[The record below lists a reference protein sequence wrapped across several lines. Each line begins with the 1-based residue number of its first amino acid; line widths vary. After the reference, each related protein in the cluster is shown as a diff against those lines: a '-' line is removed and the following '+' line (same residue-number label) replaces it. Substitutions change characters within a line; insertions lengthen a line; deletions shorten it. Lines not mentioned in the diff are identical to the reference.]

1 MKKMSQTSVGLCA
14 CARWSVAHLVLLRVV
29 HAGGEDGAQVSQVN
43 HRQGAERDIDHIDP
57 ERLQEE
63 EEETTHTHPPTHSF
77 ILFRDTNING
87 VPEKMDRLPSC
98 SCVCSW
104 VDISST

>member
-43 HRQGAERDIDHIDP
+43 HCQGAERDIDHIDP
-57 ERLQEE
+57 ERLQG
-63 EEETTHTHPPTHSF
+63 EEETTHTHPHTL
-77 ILFRDTNING
+77 LFYLETQIFMESQKKWTDYRL
-87 VPEKMDRLPSC
+87 VP
-98 SCVCSW
+98 VCA
-104 VDISST
+104 VG